1 VAQNPQ
7 PTKFELVINVLHYVD
22 ASKNNLHGCTDGFW
36 RIELRMQ
43 TIDAAL
49 ERGQLS
55 PDPALALA
63 AKYGPPD
70 EAA

>member
-1 VAQNPQ
+1 
-7 PTKFELVINVLHYVD
+7 
-22 ASKNNLHGCTDGFW
+22 
-36 RIELRMQ
+36 MQ

>member
-1 VAQNPQ
+1 
-7 PTKFELVINVLHYVD
+7 
-22 ASKNNLHGCTDGFW
+22 
-36 RIELRMQ
+36 MQ

-63 AKYGPPD
+63 AK
-70 EAA
+70 